1 MPPKRFHEQYEN
13 DTGEGDLNIKKIWIV
28 RGEDGDSEN
37 DSDKVIKKIRIV
49 MERRHNYRY
58 NRSLVGKYKGK
69 RSKASIDLWNLR
81 SLQLMA
87 KTRNENGKS
96 RYW

>member
-1 MPPKRFHEQYEN
+1 MKELRRLE
-13 DTGEGDLNIKKIWIV
+13 LLW
-28 RGEDGDSEN
+28 RED
-37 DSDKVIKKIRIV
+37 IF
-49 MERRHNYRY
+49 NYRY